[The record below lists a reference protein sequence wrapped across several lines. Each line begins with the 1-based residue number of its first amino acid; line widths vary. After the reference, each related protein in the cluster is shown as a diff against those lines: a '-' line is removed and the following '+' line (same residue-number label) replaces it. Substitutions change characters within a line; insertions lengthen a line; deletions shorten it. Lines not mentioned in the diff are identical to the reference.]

1 LTNYYFRGIFT
12 FAFSSLLFTLR
23 HGKKEDLGMQHRSL
37 FPVII
42 TSALTA
48 ARDFYVQH
56 LGFHAVFDTDW
67 YVQLHA
73 PRVDGGVPLEI
84 VFMSP
89 ELTSQPFP
97 LRSAFNGQGMLM
109 TIEVNDVD
117 TLYERLREAGHEMVL
132 ELQDEPWGQRH
143 FLLRDPSGTLL
154 DVVKQIPLSPEY
166 VIAYADHIKE

>member
-1 LTNYYFRGIFT
+1 
-12 FAFSSLLFTLR
+12 
-23 HGKKEDLGMQHRSL
+23 MQHRSL

-42 TSALTA
+42 TSALAA

-56 LGFHAVFDTDW
+56 LGFHVVFDADW

-73 PRVDGGVPLEI
+73 PRADGGVPLEI

-89 ELTSQPFP
+89 DLCSQPFP

-117 TLYERLREAGHEMVL
+117 TLYARLREAGHEMVL

-154 DVVKQIPLSPEY
+154 DVAKQIPPSPEY
-166 VIAYADHIKE
+166 VMAYADHIKE